1 MKILTITNYYP
12 PHFIGGYE
20 IACKETMD
28 FLKARGHEVVVVT
41 SDYAKS
47 QNKEDN
53 VLRKM
58 HLTDYSKT
66 SKIQKKTDE
75 YKNYKIISDA
85 IRMIKPDLVYIW
97 SLRGLGLYLIE
108 AVEEQN
114 IPKVFEIGD
123 FWMYGYMQKESK
135 LKQIIKS
142 FLPCFNTKEVKI
154 TPSICVSNWVA
165 KEMQEVYKS
174 DTTYTYPNATLIPKK
189 KVYKNNTDIRFIFA
203 GRIEEEKGLDLAI
216 DALNRFALIHPKSH
230 FSFDIYGSGD
240 ESYIDKCKR
249 MAKPIASKVN
259 FRGKVQSKKQI
270 YADASILLMPTR
282 MREPFG
288 LVVIEAMAYRCAV
301 IATNVYGPS
310 EIIDHGKNGL
320 LFDMQI
326 PNDLLIQIEKLY
338 FNAEYLNRIQENAY
352 EHVSQ
357 NYSIVK
363 VKTKVEKLLQNIAGV
378 A

>member
-28 FLKARGHEVVVVT
+28 FLKKRGHEVVVVT
-41 SDYAKS
+41 SDYSKG
-47 QNKEDN
+47 QDKEEN

-75 YKNYKIISDA
+75 YKNYKIILDA
-85 IRMIKPDLVYIW
+85 IKMIKPDLVYIW

-108 AVEEQN
+108 AVEEHN

-135 LKQIIKS
+135 LKEIIKS
-142 FLPCFNTKEVKI
+142 FIPFLNTQNIKI

-165 KEMQEVYKS
+165 KEMREVYKS

-189 KVYKNNTDIRFIFA
+189 KIYKNNKNIKFIFA

-216 DALNRFALIHPKSH
+216 DALNRFAQIHPDSP

-240 ESYIDKCKR
+240 KAYIDKCKAL
-249 MAKPIASKVN
+249 AKPIASKVN
-259 FRGKVQSKKQI
+259 FKGKVQSKKQI
-270 YADASILLMPTR
+270 YTNASILLMPTR

-288 LVVIEAMAYRCAV
+288 LVIIEAMAYRCAV

-320 LFDMQI
+320 LFDI
-326 PNDLLIQIEKLY
+326 HSLNDLLIQIEKLY
-338 FNAEYLNRIQENAY
+338 FNTEYLNRIQENAY